1 MNEQLQKQLNTLAR
15 NVDARTRPEKV
26 ILLGVLIAAMALIY
40 LSVSYDPMTSDI
52 NRLQSQTANTQR
64 QIAAQQ
70 ATYAEMVA
78 ASQEDPSRFANE
90 RLNAINSQLVSL
102 DQEITNL
109 AGDLITPRE
118 MTQILTTV
126 LGRYSG
132 LELVS
137 FENKP
142 ATPLRSGVQSG
153 AAATAEGETAAD
165 SLAMNEIDGQVYE
178 HGLTLEFRGDFF
190 TTLKYLR
197 FLEEVSGSFFWDSV
211 TFRQTVWPNADVTL
225 EIHTLSTDEGFI
237 GV

>member
-1 MNEQLQKQLNTLAR
+1 MNEQLQKQLDTITHNI
-15 NVDARTRPEKV
+15 DARTRSEKIIMLV
-26 ILLGVLIAAMALIY
+26 VLVAAMAMIY

-52 NRLQSQTANTQR
+52 ERLQSQTANTQR
-64 QIAAQQ
+64 QIIAQQ
-70 ATYAEMVA
+70 TTYAEMVA
-78 ASQEDPSRFANE
+78 LSQEDPSRFANE
-90 RLNAINSQLVSL
+90 RLNVINSQLVQL
-102 DQEITNL
+102 DQEITEL

-126 LGRYSG
+126 LGQYSG
-132 LELVS
+132 LELVR

-142 ATPLRSGVQSG
+142 ATPLRTGVQTTSAG
-153 AAATAEGETAAD
+153 QAGGEPGEGGIAA
-165 SLAMNEIDGQVYE
+165 NEIDGQVYE

-211 TFRQTVWPNADVTL
+211 TFRQTAWPNADVTL

>member
-1 MNEQLQKQLNTLAR
+1 MNEQLQKQLDTLSR
-15 NVDARTRPEKV
+15 NVDARTRPEKIIMLV
-26 ILLGVLIAAMALIY
+26 VLLAAMVLIY

-78 ASQEDPSRFANE
+78 QSQEDPSRFANE
-90 RLNAINSQLVSL
+90 RLNAINSQLAQL
-102 DQEITNL
+102 DQEITAL

-137 FENKP
+137 FENNP
-142 ATPLRSGVQSG
+142 ATPLRTGVTPSLTGGSG
-153 AAATAEGETAAD
+153 AEPTEGSVAVND
-165 SLAMNEIDGQVYE
+165 VDGQVYE
-178 HGLTLEFRGDFF
+178 HGITLEFKGDFF

-197 FLEEVSGSFFWDSV
+197 FLEDVSGSFFWDSV
-211 TFRQTVWPNADVTL
+211 TFRQTIWPNADVIL
-225 EIHTLSTDEGFI
+225 KIHTLSTDEGFI